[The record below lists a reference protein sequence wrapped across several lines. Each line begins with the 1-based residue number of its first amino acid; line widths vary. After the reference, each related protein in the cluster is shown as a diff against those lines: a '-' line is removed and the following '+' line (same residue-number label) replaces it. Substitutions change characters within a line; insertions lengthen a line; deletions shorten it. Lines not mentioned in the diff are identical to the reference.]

1 MHNVCMATKTISLKL
16 EAYERLK
23 SAKAYS
29 NESFSE
35 VVMRA
40 SWPEHTLTAK
50 ELVILCRERG
60 PIFGEPE
67 LDRIDALK
75 SSDELPEDKWGDH

>member
-1 MHNVCMATKTISLKL
+1 MHNVCMATKTISVKV

-23 SAKAYS
+23 RAKTYS
-29 NESFSE
+29 SESFSE

-50 ELVILCRERG
+50 GLVILCRERG
-60 PIFGEPE
+60 PIFDETE

-75 SSDELPEDKWGDH
+75 SAGEFPEDKWGDH